1 MLSLIRMEFLVSRWL
16 HTVALLAG
24 LGLISVAVLEPE
36 NSLFIAFF
44 TCLIYAHQMVFGYNR
59 VAPVGSPDHLLVNSL
74 PVTRGQVV
82 AARYLCLM
90 ICSTALAA
98 YLTLVLLVTSWFVSP
113 LPLGAPGLFMML
125 ALLGLVYHLLLIPL
139 SYVNARYGNWASI
152 AVYFVILL
160 LPLRLGN
167 GDLILR
173 ALVSFSVKLGTWA
186 LPMALLAGLCLLGLL
201 SYRIS
206 RGLYLRAEF

>member
-24 LGLISVAVLEPE
+24 LGLVPVAVLEPE
-36 NSLFIAFF
+36 NSLFIALF

-59 VAPVGSPDHLLVNSL
+59 VSPVGSPDHLLVNML

-82 AARYLCLM
+82 AARYLCAM
-90 ICSTALAA
+90 MCSTVLAG
-98 YLTLVLLVTSWFVSP
+98 YLTLVLLVTSRFASP
-113 LPLGAPGLFMML
+113 PPLGGPGLFVIL

-139 SYVNARYGNWASI
+139 SYMNARYGNWASI
-152 AVYFVILL
+152 AVYFLILL

-167 GDLILR
+167 GALIIQ
-173 ALVSFSVKLGTWA
+173 ALVSFSAKLGTWA
-186 LPMALLAGLCLLGLL
+186 LPMALLAGLCLLGWL

-206 RGLYLRAEF
+206 RGLYRKAEF

>member
-1 MLSLIRMEFLVSRWL
+1 
-16 HTVALLAG
+16 
-24 LGLISVAVLEPE
+24 
-36 NSLFIAFF
+36 
-44 TCLIYAHQMVFGYNR
+44 
-59 VAPVGSPDHLLVNSL
+59 
-74 PVTRGQVV
+74 
-82 AARYLCLM
+82 
-90 ICSTALAA
+90 
-98 YLTLVLLVTSWFVSP
+98 
-113 LPLGAPGLFMML
+113 MML